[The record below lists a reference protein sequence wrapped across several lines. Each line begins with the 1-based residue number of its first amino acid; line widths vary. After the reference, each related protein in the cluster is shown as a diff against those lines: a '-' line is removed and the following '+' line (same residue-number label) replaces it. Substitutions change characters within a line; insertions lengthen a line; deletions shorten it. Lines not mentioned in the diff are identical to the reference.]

1 MARVPFSR
9 EERAYL
15 ITLPAVVDVSEYR
28 IQYSTR
34 FRNEFL
40 RRYRNGESAVRLFRE
55 AGLDPKII
63 GRKRIE
69 RCTNRWMAL
78 PIEELGDDD
87 QNDDGQGSGVSLA
100 PRESDES
107 NLALTRSLTLMQS
120 RRITELEIRIAS
132 LERKLAR
139 LAGDELDD
147 DSDAESAPASEE
159 SSTPVSVAATR
170 AGRIRQFSHSMGRR

>member
-15 ITLPAVVDVSEYR
+15 ITLPAVADVSEYR

-78 PIEELGDDD
+78 PIEELDDDGQDDD
-87 QNDDGQGSGVSLA
+87 QDSGVSLA
-100 PRESDES
+100 PLEGDES
-107 NLALTRSLTLMQS
+107 NIALTRSLTLMQS
-120 RRITELEIRIAS
+120 RRITELEIRIVS

-139 LAGDELDD
+139 LTGDEQDD
-147 DSDAESAPASEE
+147 DSEAGPSPASGG
-159 SSTPVSVAATR
+159 SGTSVSVAATR